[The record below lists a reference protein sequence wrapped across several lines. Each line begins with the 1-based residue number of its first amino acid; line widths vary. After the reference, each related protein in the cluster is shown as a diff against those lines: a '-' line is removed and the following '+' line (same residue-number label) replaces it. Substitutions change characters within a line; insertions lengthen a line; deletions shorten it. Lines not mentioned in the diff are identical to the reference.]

1 MKLFLLFVFALAAL
15 AREDRL
21 SALLEKLIE
30 ERVAAESLVWG
41 GKNGRSAAESLVWG
55 GKNGR
60 SAAESLVWG
69 GRNGRSAA
77 ESLVWGGRNG
87 RAEEQL
93 SQAYF
98 CIVNP
103 TAARCKNNNMP
114 VRVPLGR
121 RY

>member
-41 GKNGRSAAESLVWG
+41 GKNGR
-55 GKNGR
+55 
-60 SAAESLVWG
+60 
-69 GRNGRSAA
+69 
-77 ESLVWGGRNG
+77 
-87 RAEEQL
+87 AEEQL
-93 SQAYF
+93 SQAF
-98 CIVNP
+98 CGRCGCGGCGRRQL
-103 TAARCKNNNMP
+103 ARE
-114 VRVPLGR
+114 VRLSDVLEQLIEERVAETQLNDWGRHGR